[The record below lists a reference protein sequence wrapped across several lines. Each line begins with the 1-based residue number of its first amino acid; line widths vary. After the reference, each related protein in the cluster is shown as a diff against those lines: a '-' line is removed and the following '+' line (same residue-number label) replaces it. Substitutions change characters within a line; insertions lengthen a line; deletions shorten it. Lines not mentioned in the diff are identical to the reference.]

1 MTKSL
6 YSTQDAFDVYICYL
20 ALKRHF
26 SSNYDYF
33 KYNGKVNAR
42 IDAFENRKDKF
53 FFFKLAKR
61 KDYKDFLL
69 ANMVNNPDVWIGD
82 LVDSETANEV
92 FMEWS
97 KRQQS
102 LGYVFGNELDELNED
117 FNANFVVEDGQY
129 PRILSLFNMKRISIE
144 TLVILSDLTGCFK
157 YWDKAINDTI
167 VYPSINNIVNKYG
180 PFLNYD
186 KVKMRKI
193 CLDKYNA
200 IL

>member
-6 YSTQDAFDVYICYL
+6 YSTKDAFDVYICYL

-26 SSNYDYF
+26 TSSYDYF

-61 KDYKDFLL
+61 NDYKDFLI
-69 ANMVNNPDVWIGD
+69 ANLVANPELWIGD
-82 LVDSETANEV
+82 LVDSETANDN
-92 FMEWS
+92 FIQWS

-102 LGYVFGNELDELNED
+102 LSYVFGNELDELDED
-117 FNANFVVEDGQY
+117 FNTNFVVEDGQY
-129 PRILSLFNMKRISIE
+129 PRVLSLYNMKRVSIE
-144 TLVILSDLTGCFK
+144 TLVILNDLTKCFK

-167 VYPSINNIVNKYG
+167 VYPSINNIVKKYG

>member
-6 YSTQDAFDVYICYL
+6 YSTKDAFDVYICYL

-26 SSNYDYF
+26 TSSYDYF

-61 KDYKDFLL
+61 KDYKDFLI
-69 ANMVNNPDVWIGD
+69 ANLVANPEVWIGD
-82 LVDSETANEV
+82 LVDSETANDN
-92 FMEWS
+92 FMQWS

-102 LGYVFGNELDELNED
+102 LSYVFGNELDELDED
-117 FNANFVVEDGQY
+117 FNTNFVVEDGQY
-129 PRILSLFNMKRISIE
+129 PRVLSLYNMKRVSIE
-144 TLVILSDLTGCFK
+144 TLVILNDLTKCFK

-167 VYPSINNIVNKYG
+167 VYPSINNIVKTYG

-193 CLDKYNA
+193 CLDKYTA

>member
-1 MTKSL
+1 M
-6 YSTQDAFDVYICYL
+6 
-20 ALKRHF
+20 KRHF
-26 SSNYDYF
+26 TYSYDYF

-61 KDYKDFLL
+61 KDYKDFLI
-69 ANMVNNPDVWIGD
+69 ANLVANPEVWIGD
-82 LVDSETANEV
+82 LVDSETANDN
-92 FMEWS
+92 FMQWS

-102 LGYVFGNELDELNED
+102 LSYVFGNELDELDED
-117 FNANFVVEDGQY
+117 FNTNFVVEDGQY
-129 PRILSLFNMKRISIE
+129 PRVLSLYNMKRVSIE
-144 TLVILSDLTGCFK
+144 TLVILNDLTKCFK

-167 VYPSINNIVNKYG
+167 VYPSINNIVKKYG

-193 CLDKYNA
+193 CLDKYTA